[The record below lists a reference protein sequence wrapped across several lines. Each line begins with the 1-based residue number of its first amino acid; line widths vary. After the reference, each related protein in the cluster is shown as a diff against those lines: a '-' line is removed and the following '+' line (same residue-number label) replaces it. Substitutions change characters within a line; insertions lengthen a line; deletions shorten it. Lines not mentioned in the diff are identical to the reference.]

1 MRVPV
6 SDTSCV
12 SCSWSDTLFMAQLI
26 AVLVLN
32 HVGFCVSYVVA

>member
-1 MRVPV
+1 MRELLMVGHV
-6 SDTSCV
+6 G
-12 SCSWSDTLFMAQLI
+12 FMAQLI